1 MGMFEPN
8 ADATTEAREAMRN
21 DIDNDVSYNSI
32 NDQENADLQEEVPKI

>member
-8 ADATTEAREAMRN
+8 ADATTEAHEAMRN
-21 DIDNDVSYNSI
+21 DIDKDVSYNSI